1 MLVIEDKL
9 DNSIRGVFKKVGDGL
24 KFKYKAGMEEEA
36 NTTARRKLTVKN
48 LRLNCHKSFIFF
60 SAQI

>member
-24 KFKYKAGMEEEA
+24 KFKYKAGMEEEE
-36 NTTARRKLTVKN
+36 TQRRAE
-48 LRLNCHKSFIFF
+48 S
-60 SAQI
+60 